1 MEARMSSSHKSTII
15 DGDNAEYAAW
25 QPPSIQ
31 KPTLKEITEQEQQR
45 LITADSIEKLQ
56 KKAYE
61 EGYSQ
66 GFKKGMQDAKDVTNE
81 RLKNIDSIAKFM
93 QKPLA
98 ELDEAVVEQVSQL
111 TISIAKKLIRRE
123 IKTDPAQ
130 IVAVVRET
138 VSALP
143 VGMQNIRVFMNPDDA
158 AVLRETMNLTD
169 GEQSWTIVEDPLL
182 SKGGCKVLTDYSE
195 VDASVEARLSGIIA
209 RMLGGDRQ
217 SDRDPEG

>member
-1 MEARMSSSHKSTII
+1 MSSSPKPTII
-15 DGDNAEYAAW
+15 DGDHAEYAAW

-31 KPTLKEITEQEQQR
+31 KPTAKETAEKERQR
-45 LITADSIEKLQ
+45 LITADSIEILQ

-66 GFKKGMQDAKDVTNE
+66 GFQKGLQDGNTVIQE
-81 RLKNIDSIAKFM
+81 RLRNIDSIARFM
-93 QKPLA
+93 QKPLD
-98 ELDEAVVEQVSQL
+98 ELDEAVVEQLSQL
-111 TISIAKKLIRRE
+111 AISIARKLIRRE
-123 IKTDPAQ
+123 IKTDPGQ

-143 VGMQNIRVFMNPDDA
+143 AGMQNIRVFMNPEDA
-158 AVLRETMNLTD
+158 TVLRETMNLSD
-169 GEQSWTIVEDPLL
+169 GEQPWTIVEDPLL

-217 SDRDPEG
+217 SDLDAEE

>member
-1 MEARMSSSHKSTII
+1 MSSSPKPTII
-15 DGDNAEYAAW
+15 DGDHAEYAAW

-31 KPTLKEITEQEQQR
+31 KPTAKEMADKERQR
-45 LITADSIEKLQ
+45 LITADSIETLQ

-66 GFKKGMQDAKDVTNE
+66 GFQKGLQDGNTVIQE
-81 RLKNIDSIAKFM
+81 RLRNIDSIARFM
-93 QKPLA
+93 QKPLD
-98 ELDEAVVEQVSQL
+98 ELDEAVVEQLSQL
-111 TISIAKKLIRRE
+111 AISIARKLIRRE
-123 IKTDPAQ
+123 IKTDPGQ

-143 VGMQNIRVFMNPDDA
+143 AGMQNIRVFMNPEDA
-158 AVLRETMNLTD
+158 TVLRETMNLSD
-169 GEQSWTIVEDPLL
+169 GEQPWTIVEDPLL

-217 SDRDPEG
+217 SDLDAEE

>member
-1 MEARMSSSHKSTII
+1 MSSSPKPTII
-15 DGDNAEYAAW
+15 DGDHAEYASW
-25 QPPSIQ
+25 QPPSVQ
-31 KPTLKEITEQEQQR
+31 KPTAKEIAEQERQR
-45 LITADSIEKLQ
+45 LITADSIETLQ

-66 GFKKGMQDAKDVTNE
+66 GFQKGLQDGNTVIQE
-81 RLKNIDSIAKFM
+81 RLRNIDSIARFM
-93 QKPLA
+93 QKPLDD
-98 ELDEAVVEQVSQL
+98 LDEAVVEQLSQL
-111 TISIAKKLIRRE
+111 AISIARKLIRRE
-123 IKTDPAQ
+123 IKTDPGQ

-143 VGMQNIRVFMNPDDA
+143 AGMQNIRVFMNPEDA
-158 AVLRETMNLTD
+158 TVLRETMNLAD
-169 GEQSWTIVEDPLL
+169 GEQPWTIIEDPLL

-217 SDRDPEG
+217 SDLDAEE